1 MLTLEEK
8 IKNLETIIKQ
18 NISPENRQIVLKEIK
33 RLKKE
38 SVDVSTI
45 S

>member
-18 NISPENRQIVLKEIK
+18 NISPENRQIVLREIK

-38 SVDVSTI
+38 SVDVST
-45 S
+45 

>member
-18 NISPENRQIVLKEIK
+18 NISPENRQILLKEIK
-33 RLKKE
+33 RLKWE
-38 SVDVSTI
+38 LVRR
-45 S
+45 